1 MRLGGRL
8 SAWIKPDTEKMRELV
23 ANHER
28 LGFNNT
34 GKQTMFLINGDME
47 HDEPLIRGGFE
58 ILKEFGYDTTDCN
71 LVSVACGAL
80 KDATDEELK
89 AYYNK
94 ARAIADEVGMGIEQV
109 HGPWRYPPKD
119 GTVEDRAEWFGMM
132 VREMEACAYLGCKH
146 FVIHPL
152 MPYGAWQNPNPE
164 EFWKINFDFFS
175 ELVKVAEKL
184 DVIINFENMPFP
196 ALTLARPQEIVDF
209 VKAIDSPHMRVCLD
223 TGHSLVCG
231 VPIEDAVR
239 QIGKEYLTT
248 FHIHGNN
255 GKEDIHWLPFTGVGN
270 WHAFA
275 EALREIG
282 YEGAL
287 TVECS
292 VEPPVP
298 DTVRFEME
306 QTLVDSLN
314 YLADIVEK
322 EE

>member
-1 MRLGGRL
+1 MKLGGRL
-8 SAWIKPDTEKMRELV
+8 SAWLLADSPKMQELV
-23 ANHER
+23 ESHKR
-28 LGFNNT
+28 LGFNNI
-34 GKQTMFLINGDME
+34 GRQTKFLINGDLD
-47 HDEPLIRGGFE
+47 HDRPLIRGAFST
-58 ILKEFGYDTTDCN
+58 LKELGYNTMDCN
-71 LVSVACGAL
+71 LVGLACGAL
-80 KDATDEELK
+80 KDASDEELK
-89 AYYNK
+89 VYYRT
-94 ARAIADEVGMGIEQV
+94 AREIADEVGMGIEQV

-119 GTVEDRAEWFGMM
+119 GTPEDRAEWFGMM

-184 DVIINFENMPFP
+184 NVIICYENMPFP
-196 ALTLARPQEIVDF
+196 ALSLARPQEIVDF
-209 VKAIDSPHMRVCLD
+209 VKAIDSPYMKVCLD
-223 TGHSLVCG
+223 TGHSLACG
-231 VPIEDAVR
+231 VPMEDAVR
-239 QIGKEYLTT
+239 QIGKEYLAT

-255 GKEDIHWLPFTGVGN
+255 GKEDIHWMPFTDVGN

-298 DTVRFEME
+298 DNVRWEME
-306 QTLVDSLN
+306 QTLVDSLK
-314 YLADIVEK
+314 YLSNLIEK
-322 EE
+322 GE